1 MSIQQS
7 PVWNYLKKGDDDD
20 DPTCQK
26 KRTSSTSGPTAES
39 LPASVAEKSQRNQVT
54 QPTII
59 EAVGKRAPPCTY
71 AAFQTANK
79 LSFLICIISI

>member
-7 PVWNYLKKGDDDD
+7 PVWNYFKKGDDND

-26 KRTSSTSGPTAES
+26 KRRSSTSGRMLKS
-39 LPASVAEKSQRNQVT
+39 LPASVAEKSQST

-59 EAVGKRAPPCTY
+59 EAVEKRAPLRVY
-71 AAFQTANK
+71 TALEIN
-79 LSFLICIISI
+79 